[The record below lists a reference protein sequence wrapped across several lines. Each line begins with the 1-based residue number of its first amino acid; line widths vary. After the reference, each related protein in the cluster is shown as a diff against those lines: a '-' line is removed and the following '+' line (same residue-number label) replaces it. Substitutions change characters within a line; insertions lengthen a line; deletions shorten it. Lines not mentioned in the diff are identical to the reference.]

1 MDIYLPQLS
10 DCDDPEE
17 WLSAVFINYGIA
29 LRECRESGD
38 KPGYAEVLRR
48 LEATVTK
55 AAKSGIE
62 DDLAWVL
69 LARHTKHPGR
79 RLKYFLSAHK
89 AMMRKLK
96 EDQDE
101 MNFDEAARERF
112 EAATMLRE
120 IGLIYEAKGDL
131 AKAEKFFTGA
141 LTHLREA
148 SDLMETFFLSEDND
162 NSEGE
167 IFPLHPRLL
176 KELERVKKRRA

>member
-1 MDIYLPQLS
+1 MDIYLPVLS
-10 DCDDPEE
+10 DYDDPEQ
-17 WLSAVFINYGIA
+17 WLGDVFVNYGVA
-29 LRECRESGD
+29 LRQCREKGD
-38 KPGYAEVLRR
+38 KKGYTQVLRQ
-48 LEATVTK
+48 LQAEVTK

-62 DDLAWVL
+62 GDLAWCL
-69 LARHTKHPGR
+69 LARHTRHPGR

-89 AMMRKLK
+89 AMMRNLK
-96 EDQDE
+96 EEQDE

-120 IGLIYEAKGDL
+120 VGLIYEAQGNL
-131 AKAEKFFTGA
+131 AEAEKFFTGA
-141 LTHLREA
+141 ITHLREA
-148 SDLMETFFLSEDND
+148 ADLMETYFLSEDSD